1 MINIQMLILGILVL
15 VGGELHAQ
23 NLIRN
28 ASFEKCN
35 HCPRRLG
42 AFDKN
47 VLGWKVPTL
56 GSTDYFNGCSTNM
69 GTPENFNGSQSAQSG
84 SSYAGLY
91 LYAPDDYREYIQA
104 NLVEPL
110 VKGKEYRLEFF
121 LSRAENSD
129 FAIQDI
135 GILISDREISADTK
149 KALTKRHWYASGS
162 TKLNYLELKGDSF
175 WQDTDGWIELST
187 TFIAD
192 GSEKS
197 IIVGNFNVNTRTKVK
212 KTSRNARKGAYYY
225 IDSFSLLPASDLAT
239 TAQTTPQ
246 FNLEGPVALNTT
258 HRFENVL
265 FEFDRSILLDTAKA
279 DIEKVYRYLI
289 NNGDLN
295 IHIEGHT
302 DNVGADSYNRSL
314 SDNRCQA
321 VVNYLMELGL
331 DKNRISWRA
340 HGGEQPVANNGTD
353 AGRRLNRR
361 VEFMFVQNE
370 ITQ

>member
-1 MINIQMLILGILVL
+1 MINIQLLIYGILL
-15 VGGELHAQ
+15 LLAGELHAQ
-23 NLIRN
+23 NLIHN

-42 AFDKN
+42 NFDNN

-56 GSTDYFNGCSTNM
+56 GSTDYFNSCSANM
-69 GTPENFNGSQSAQSG
+69 GTPDNFNGSQNAQSG
-84 SSYAGLY
+84 LAYAGLY
-91 LYAPDDYREYIQA
+91 LYAPDDYREYIQT
-104 NLVEPL
+104 NFINTL
-110 VKGKEYRLEFF
+110 VKGQEYRLEFY

-135 GILISDREISADTK
+135 GILLSDNEINADTK
-149 KALTKRHWYASGS
+149 KTLTRKHWYSSGKA
-162 TKLNYLELKGDSF
+162 KLDYLEIKGNSY
-175 WQDTDGWIELST
+175 WQDTDEWIKLST
-187 TFIAD
+187 TFIAE
-192 GSEKS
+192 GTEKS
-197 IIVGNFNVNTRTKVK
+197 MIVGNFNVNKRTKVK
-212 KTSRNARKGAYYY
+212 KTSRDAKKGAYYY
-225 IDSFSLLPASDLAT
+225 IDSFSLQTTSELTSTMRT
-239 TAQTTPQ
+239 TAQLDLQ
-246 FNLEGPVALNTT
+246 GPVALNTS

-289 NNGDLN
+289 NNGNIN

-302 DNVGADSYNRSL
+302 DNIGTASYNRNL

-321 VVNYLMELGL
+321 VADYLMELGL
-331 DKNRISWRA
+331 DENRISWRA
-340 HGGEQPVANNGTD
+340 HGGEQPVANNRTD